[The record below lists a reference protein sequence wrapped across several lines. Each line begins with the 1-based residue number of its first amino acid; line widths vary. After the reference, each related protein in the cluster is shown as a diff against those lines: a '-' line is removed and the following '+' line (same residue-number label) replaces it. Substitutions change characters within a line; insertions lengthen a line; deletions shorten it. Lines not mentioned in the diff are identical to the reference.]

1 MKMKNKM
8 YEVIYI
14 PRIQDEVSVAEF
26 DTKSEAEDWLEN
38 IKEVNPTAYPH
49 HYIKE
54 KHYEE

>member
-26 DTKSEAEDWLEN
+26 DTKSEAEGWLEN

>member
-8 YEVIYI
+8 YQIIYI

-26 DTKSEAEDWLEN
+26 DTKSEAEGWLEN
-38 IKEVNPTAYPH
+38 IKEVNPKAYPH

-54 KHYEE
+54 KHI

>member
-14 PRIQDEVSVAEF
+14 PRIHDEVTVRICNTE
-26 DTKSEAEDWLEN
+26 SEAKRWLEN
-38 IKEVNPTAYPH
+38 IKEVSPTAYPH